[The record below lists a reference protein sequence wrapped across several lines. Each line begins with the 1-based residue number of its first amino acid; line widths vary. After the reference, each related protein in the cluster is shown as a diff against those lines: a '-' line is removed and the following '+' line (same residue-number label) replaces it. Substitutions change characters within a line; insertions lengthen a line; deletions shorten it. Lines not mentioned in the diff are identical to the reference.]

1 MPIDHFPLEAEIS
14 LSELRSESTLTS
26 RLRSHHR
33 LRIRR
38 RNEVVGV
45 LLDLA
50 EWRRLVE
57 TVAMLEREADQRE
70 DETVASLI
78 NARLPHAIFE
88 AGSQQAADEIDRE
101 YERLVATDTSA

>member
-14 LSELRSESTLTS
+14 LTELRSESTLTS

-57 TVAMLEREADQRE
+57 TVAALESEADRRE
-70 DETVASLI
+70 EAAVASLI
-78 NARLPHAIFE
+78 AARLPHAVFE
-88 AGSQQAADEIDRE
+88 AGSPEAADEIDRE
-101 YERLVATDTSA
+101 YERLVTTDTNA